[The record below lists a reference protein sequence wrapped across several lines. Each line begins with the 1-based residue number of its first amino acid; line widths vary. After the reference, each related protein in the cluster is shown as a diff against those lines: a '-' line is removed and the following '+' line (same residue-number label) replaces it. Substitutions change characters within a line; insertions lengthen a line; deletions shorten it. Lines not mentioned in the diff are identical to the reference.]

1 VRRAPGATA
10 DPPAASPPAAPSRHG
25 AGARLWRLLRAAWSE
40 YERDYARY
48 FAIALVYYA
57 LLSLVP
63 LLLLILATLGLILQ
77 FSDAAAAAERQLLE
91 TVQVN
96 FGAELRASIERLLQ
110 TLRDDSM
117 ISTVVSFITLS
128 VAASALFKH
137 LRLTFRA
144 LWGQAPPLMSGT
156 VLRIIRATFTEALI
170 AFLMVFATGLLLLVS
185 FALLALVQWA
195 AGLVSRLPILGVHG
209 AWLLALL
216 PSLLIAPGIFAIL
229 FRFLPPKPLR
239 WRDVALAS
247 ALCGGAWLI
256 GAELLALYGKFVSH
270 EPSAYGTLG
279 AILIVMLWMKV
290 VSQMLFLGA
299 ELCKVVFRSRMR
311 GETGTTA
318 SLSLRTRRPGFA
330 SRSR

>member
-1 VRRAPGATA
+1 V
-10 DPPAASPPAAPSRHG
+10 
-25 AGARLWRLLRAAWSE
+25 LWRLLRAAWSE

-48 FAIALVYYA
+48 YAIALVYYA

-77 FSDAAAAAERQLLE
+77 YSDAAAAAEHQVME
-91 TVQVN
+91 TVEAN

-110 TLRDDSM
+110 KLRDESL
-117 ISTVVSFITLS
+117 ISTVVSFVTLS
-128 VAASALFKH
+128 IAASALFKH

-144 LWGQAPPLMSGT
+144 LWKQAPPLMSGT
-156 VLRIIRATFTEALI
+156 ILRIIRATFTEALI
-170 AFLMVFATGLLLLVS
+170 AFVMVLAGGALLLTA
-185 FALLALVQWA
+185 FALLALMQWVGA
-195 AGLVSRLPILGVHG
+195 VVSRLPILGEQS
-209 AWLLALL
+209 AWLLALV
-216 PSLLIAPGIFAIL
+216 PSLLIAPAVFAVL
-229 FRFLPPKPLR
+229 FRFLPPKPLP

-299 ELCKVVFRSRMR
+299 ELCKVVHRSRQEGGKPSIAGR
-311 GETGTTA
+311 LGV
-318 SLSLRTRRPGFA
+318 
-330 SRSR
+330 